1 MISTSMPWNVTAGNG
16 WKRNVESGVNG
27 AEIAA
32 VLQQKMQTLTDPD
45 ITHRTH
51 LSSSCLADTV
61 HMPACGMHK
70 ADIFWFT
77 SGFV

>member
-32 VLQQKMQTLTDPD
+32 VLQQKMQTLTDLD
-45 ITHRTH
+45 ITRHASFIFILSGRYCAYVCMWHILSRH
-51 LSSSCLADTV
+51 LLV
-61 HMPACGMHK
+61 
-70 ADIFWFT
+70 
-77 SGFV
+77 